1 MGNEPKEPTEPKE
14 PIPPTEPKEPE
25 PKEPEPKEP
34 EGDEGLLD
42 EHGKPAI
49 NAEKYKRD
57 MEKKDAKIAEL
68 EAKIAEQSKTEEG
81 RKELQKQIDEMKAEQ
96 ADERVT
102 HKLEMSGCLNTKAAK
117 ALLGDY
123 DNDVEKL
130 KEECPYLFQQDDGK
144 PTGSTGVKPTPT
156 PRKTREEIRA
166 IKDPK
171 ERRRAIAENIDLYE

>member
-1 MGNEPKEPTEPKE
+1 MGVNEPKEPTEP
-14 PIPPTEPKEPE
+14 TEPKEPTPPSE

-34 EGDEGLLD
+34 EGDDGLLD

-130 KEECPYLFQQDDGK
+130 KVECPYLFHQDDGK
-144 PTGSTGVKPTPT
+144 PTGTTGVKTTPV

-171 ERRRAIAENIDLYE
+171 ERRRAIAENIDLFE